1 MPASSKWHKYR
12 GGVPPHPS
20 SPPPLHLSSDYL
32 NDPGAQQSAFNTALT
47 NISAPVPTLTPIPT
61 STSTP
66 PSTSPTTSTTNTP
79 TCLVR
84 YFEMPVPVPRCSESS
99 SSSDKIIIPDLVSHC
114 TFQLRQNPHGKKV
127 GTASE
132 HWLTRN
138 GNLSHKK
145 QKALHG
151 LKCGLLTAM
160 CYPDCPEYELRV
172 CCDYLNYLF
181 HLDNISDSMDNSGT
195 VSTREVVIG
204 TLRNPRAF
212 KTTARVG
219 VMTRE

>member
-1 MPASSKWHKYR
+1 
-12 GGVPPHPS
+12 
-20 SPPPLHLSSDYL
+20 
-32 NDPGAQQSAFNTALT
+32 
-47 NISAPVPTLTPIPT
+47 
-61 STSTP
+61 
-66 PSTSPTTSTTNTP
+66 
-79 TCLVR
+79 
-84 YFEMPVPVPRCSESS
+84 MPVPVPRCSESS

-181 HLDNISDSMDNSGT
+181 HLDNISDGMMRAGT
-195 VSTREVVIG
+195 EELADTVMNALWFPDRYMPTEEQPASEGSAGKMARE
-204 TLRNPRAF
+204 
-212 KTTARVG
+212 
-219 VMTRE
+219 